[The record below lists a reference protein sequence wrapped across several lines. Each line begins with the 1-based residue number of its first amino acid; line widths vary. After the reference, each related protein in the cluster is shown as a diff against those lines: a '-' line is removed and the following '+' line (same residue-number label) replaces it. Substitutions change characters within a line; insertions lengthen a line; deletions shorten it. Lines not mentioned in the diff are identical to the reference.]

1 MDSGASKHMT
11 GNASLF
17 STYDTNTHISQKVS
31 IGDGK
36 QLFVVGSGNVNVSN
50 GTLEDVFHVK
60 DMPINLLSVYRAC
73 QNGYKFEAWPD
84 KYVLKGIKNKF
95 KVVSSGLVDHNSGL
109 YKFTR
114 FYSTKKTPFYSYV
127 AHADEISKLWHLNY
141 GKIQMLSKMVVGLPH
156 ISSYKGVCEGC
167 VLGKHHR

>member
-11 GNASLF
+11 RNASLF
-17 STYDTNTHISQKVS
+17 STYDTNTHTSQKVS

-36 QLFVVGSGNVNVSN
+36 QLSVIGSGNVTNSN

-84 KYVLKGIKNKF
+84 KC
-95 KVVSSGLVDHNSGL
+95 
-109 YKFTR
+109 
-114 FYSTKKTPFYSYV
+114 
-127 AHADEISKLWHLNY
+127 A
-141 GKIQMLSKMVVGLPH
+141 
-156 ISSYKGVCEGC
+156 
-167 VLGKHHR
+167 